1 MYGYLEITFGPMFSG
16 KTNRLIDGVNKYVDK
31 NRQQNRNNRALVIN
45 HSMDNRGDGL
55 SPHNKREVKCDVLKT
70 EKLSDVNVE
79 IFDYIAIDEAQFFT
93 DLYTTVSE
101 WLKIGKHIHCS
112 GLVADYNKNVFGQI
126 IQLIPL
132 ADDVTHL
139 KAFCY
144 VCGNNVENAPFTV
157 CLDASIEN
165 KIHSHSCNK
174 ILVGAGEY
182 YRPICGKHHSMF
194 FEK

>member
-31 NRQQNRNNRALVIN
+31 NRQQNRNVRALVIN
-45 HSMDNRGDGL
+45 HCMDNRGDGL
-55 SPHNKREVKCDVLKT
+55 SPHNKREVKCEVLKI

-93 DLYTTVSE
+93 DLYNTVSE
-101 WLKIGKHIHCS
+101 WLKMGKHIHCS

-132 ADDVTHL
+132 ADDVTQL

-144 VCGNNVENAPFTV
+144 VCGNKVENAPFTV
-157 CLDASIEN
+157 RLDASVE
-165 KIHSHSCNK
+165 KRACNK

-182 YRPICGKHHSMF
+182 YRPTCGKHHDM
-194 FEK
+194 K